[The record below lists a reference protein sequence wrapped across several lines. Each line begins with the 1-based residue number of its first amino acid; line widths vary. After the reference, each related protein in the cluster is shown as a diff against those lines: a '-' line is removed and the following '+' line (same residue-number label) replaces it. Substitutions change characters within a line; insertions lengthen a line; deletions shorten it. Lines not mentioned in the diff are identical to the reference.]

1 MGEAASERYQ
11 VGDLVVDVGAGIVLR
26 HHERVVLPPLT
37 FELLVALVRGH
48 PGFVSRAHL
57 IGAVWPDE
65 AVTDQALT
73 HRVALL
79 RQALGDHADTP
90 LYVAGERGWGYR
102 LVAPARKLE
111 DQPQPASRGRR
122 WALAGAAILVI
133 ALGLG
138 LAAAVRTRGGLA
150 AERPLSPLPERAT
163 RAARLC
169 ARAEFFW
176 LEGTEE
182 GMRRARQDYAAALAL
197 EPGLASAHAGAAVAA
212 GLSVLLGF
220 ASADEATPQ
229 AREHARRAL
238 VLDPRLADAHASAAL
253 VSLLLAGDTGGAA
266 ERAARAAE
274 LDPARPSVLVARV
287 LDLQVRGRPGE
298 SLECLRAAGAEPS
311 ALLAWLEGRSLQ
323 MAGRGPEAAAAYERA
338 LSLEPDLVAARRGL
352 DEVRPHGTT
361 PRP

>member
-1 MGEAASERYQ
+1 MGEAASERYR

-26 HHERVVLPPLT
+26 GDERVILPPLT

-57 IGAVWPDE
+57 IGAVWPGE

-79 RQALGDHADTP
+79 RHALGDHADTP

-102 LVAPARKLE
+102 LVAPVRRLE
-111 DQPQPASRGRR
+111 GHPAPASRGRR
-122 WALAGAAILVI
+122 WALAVAAASLVI
-133 ALGLG
+133 ALG

-150 AERPLSPLPERAT
+150 VERPLSPLPERAT

-176 LEGTEE
+176 LEGTED
-182 GMRRARQDYAAALAL
+182 GLRRARSDYAAALAL
-197 EPGLASAHAGAAVAA
+197 EPGLAGAHAGAAVAA
-212 GLSVLLGF
+212 GLTVLLGF
-220 ASADEATPQ
+220 DSAGEAAPQ

-238 VLDPRLADAHASAAL
+238 FLDPRLADAHAAAAL
-253 VSLLLAGDTGGAA
+253 VSLLLAGDPSVAGGHA
-266 ERAARAAE
+266 ERAAE
-274 LDPARPSVLVARV
+274 LDAARPPVLVARV
-287 LDLQVRGRPGE
+287 LELQARGRAAE

-311 ALLAWLEGRSLQ
+311 ALLAWLEGRSLL
-323 MAGRGPEAAAAYERA
+323 MLGRGPEAVAAYERA
-338 LSLEPDLVAARRGL
+338 LQLEPDLVAARRGR
-352 DEVRPHGTT
+352 DEARVLAAT